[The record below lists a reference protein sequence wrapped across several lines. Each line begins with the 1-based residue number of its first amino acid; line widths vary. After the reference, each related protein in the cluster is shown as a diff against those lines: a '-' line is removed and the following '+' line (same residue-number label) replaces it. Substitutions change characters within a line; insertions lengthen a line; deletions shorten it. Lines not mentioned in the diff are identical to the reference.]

1 MLTAALGSSGARQ
14 CWSEDWS
21 TKRALPAPECAHL
34 KIGSLAQGASA
45 SGISP

>member
-14 CWSEDWS
+14 CWLEDWS
-21 TKRALPAPECAHL
+21 TRALPTPECADL
-34 KIGSLAQGASA
+34 KIRSLAQGASA